1 MEYSDD
7 EAYRADPELSKMVD
21 YFKAAH
27 ETKEEREKR
36 LAKEAAEA
44 KAEQEKKQQ
53 EQKQNA
59 QTSKTDAQQSVQVNA
74 QGGLKMKF
82 CQNCG
87 TQLQPGARFCP
98 NCGTPTGQVAN
109 AGAGTNANQNANNAS
124 VRKQEFVG
132 TIRKC
137 PSCGAEVPAFAV
149 TCPVCGHELNEDKVD
164 KSVKEFFD
172 KLANYSD
179 GYETEQDDQAKW
191 KTYGVK
197 YILFF
202 FGACAIM
209 LSSSI
214 EDDLDLPRVIPI
226 ISGIVMITVGI
237 FWKTSLTQQQQKKRN
252 LIETFIVPNNKES
265 VIEFLLLS
273 CSQIQPGA
281 NPITKEG
288 KNVSLW
294 NKVWKTKIKQTIA
307 KSNIL
312 FASDKDSQEKVKAI
326 RKQYKV

>member
-59 QTSKTDAQQSVQVNA
+59 QTSKTDAQQSAQVNT

-87 TQLQPGARFCP
+87 EQLQPGAKFCT
-98 NCGTPTGQVAN
+98 NCGTPIGQTEN
-109 AGAGTNANQNANNAS
+109 TNTSTNFNDAS
-124 VRKQEFVG
+124 TKKQEYVG

-149 TCPVCGHELNEDKVD
+149 TCPACGHELNDTKISD
-164 KSVKEFFD
+164 SLKKGSV
-172 KLANYSD
+172 
-179 GYETEQDDQAKW
+179 
-191 KTYGVK
+191 
-197 YILFF
+197 
-202 FGACAIM
+202 
-209 LSSSI
+209 
-214 EDDLDLPRVIPI
+214 
-226 ISGIVMITVGI
+226 
-237 FWKTSLTQQQQKKRN
+237 
-252 LIETFIVPNNKES
+252 
-265 VIEFLLLS
+265 LLS
-273 CSQIQPGA
+273 
-281 NPITKEG
+281 N
-288 KNVSLW
+288 
-294 NKVWKTKIKQTIA
+294 
-307 KSNIL
+307 
-312 FASDKDSQEKVKAI
+312 
-326 RKQYKV
+326 